1 MVLKAVTLKK
11 PLWLLLAFVLH
22 TVLDAGLVIS
32 VYGASTFLVE
42 AYLGVFALIL
52 LGFLIF
58 AKKKSKGDETQ

>member
-1 MVLKAVTLKK
+1 VAVACIC
-11 PLWLLLAFVLH
+11 PSH
-22 TVLDAGLVIS
+22 GPDAGLVIS